1 MAYECAKPELMF
13 FDPKGVQYSIIK
25 TEEQSFKP
33 LASIENSNIIQFG
46 NQGNNE
52 DYRNLA
58 STYISIKVK
67 MNHKKDPDVTTK
79 VSADETEL
87 TKAGM
92 KVSCVNNLLHSLFRQ
107 VTLTLNGKQI
117 AQNNMNYSYR
127 WVYFYFFDL
136 FF

>member
-13 FDPKGVQYSIIK
+13 FEPKGVQYSIIK

-33 LASIENSNIIQFG
+33 LASINNSNIIQFG

-67 MNHKKDPDVTTK
+67 MNHKSDANTEGIVTK
-79 VSADETEL
+79 QSGELSSANMNV
-87 TKAGM
+87 A
-92 KVSCVNNLLHSLFRQ
+92 CVNNLLHSLFRQ

-127 WVYFYFFDL
+127 
-136 FF
+136 